1 MEKDDKRVRGVD
13 RERHRES
20 ERKREVGERERGM
33 EMKGERA

>member
-20 ERKREVGERERGM
+20 ERKGEGGEKRARDGEER
-33 EMKGERA
+33 